1 MRKTTIAIL
10 VLAALSTAGWFAYTN
25 LSISSG
31 IKTGVQKVENETIK
45 SQLSAI
51 EKSKLEGEQAT
62 KRASESKD
70 VIKKQADE
78 SKERLRESFTSSDDE
93 PLPQSVIDELCRTY
107 SYQDCISET
116 SR

>member
-10 VLAALSTAGWFAYTN
+10 VLSALVVAGWFAYTN
-25 LSISSG
+25 LSVSSG
-31 IKTGVQKVENETIK
+31 ITTGVQKVENETLK
-45 SQLSAI
+45 SQVSTI
-51 EKSKLEGEQAT
+51 EKSKAEGEQAT

-70 VIKKQADE
+70 VIKHQADE

-107 SYQDCISET
+107 SYQDCISEAT
-116 SR
+116 R

>member
-10 VLAALSTAGWFAYTN
+10 VLSALMAGGWYAYTR
-25 LSISSG
+25 LSVSSG
-31 IKTGVQKVENETIK
+31 ISNGVQKVENETLK
-45 SQLSAI
+45 SQVSAI
-51 EKSKLEGEQAT
+51 EKSKVEGEQAT
-62 KRASESKD
+62 KRASKSKD
-70 VIKKQADE
+70 VIKQQADE

-107 SYQDCISET
+107 SYQDCVSVP

>member
-10 VLAALSTAGWFAYTN
+10 VLAALLVAGWYAYTS
-25 LSISSG
+25 LSVSSG
-31 IKTGVQKVENETIK
+31 ISTGVQKVENEGLK
-45 SQLSAI
+45 SQVAI
-51 EKSKLEGEQAT
+51 TEKAKVESEQAT
-62 KRASESKD
+62 IRADSKKS
-70 VIKKQADE
+70 VIKQQAEE

-107 SYQDCISET
+107 SYQDCIPDT